1 MALMRRVIPIVIA
14 GLSAATALAGQG
26 TGCPPP
32 GRIEPDFGLTG
43 IECVDCTLHSR
54 EPAWIEFAAPPKVRG
69 VRPDGPAA
77 GRLRDGDVVVSID
90 GLALTTTAGARRFA
104 SPPLGR
110 PVSLGVRRGG
120 RLLTVTIVPEARCAD
135 EPPPSPQPSTVP
147 TPAAASDARGWFG
160 VALQCGSCG
169 LSEQLD
175 GRYVWWFDSLPTV
188 IAVDPGGPAARAGVR
203 AGDTLVAIDGV
214 SVLTEE
220 GGRRFGLATP
230 GAQVRLELR
239 RRGETRAVL
248 VTVTRRREPS

>member
-1 MALMRRVIPIVIA
+1 MTLARHVIPIVIA
-14 GLSAATALAGQG
+14 GLGAATVLGGQG

-32 GRIEPDFGLTG
+32 GRIQPDLGFTN
-43 IECVDCTLHSR
+43 IDCVDCTLHSR
-54 EPAWIEFAAPPKVRG
+54 EPAWMEFGAPPRVSG
-69 VRPDGPAA
+69 VRPGGPAA
-77 GRLRDGDVVVSID
+77 GRLRDGDVVLSID
-90 GLALTTTAGARRFA
+90 GLALTTMAGARRFA

-110 PVSLGVRRGG
+110 PASLGVRRGG
-120 RLLTVTIVPEARCAD
+120 RLLTVTIVPEARCA
-135 EPPPSPQPSTVP
+135 EQPAPSTAP
-147 TPAAASDARGWFG
+147 TPGAAADARGWFG

-169 LSEQLD
+169 LSEQPD

-220 GGRRFGLATP
+220 GGRRFGLASP

-239 RRGETRAVL
+239 RRGEIRTAL
-248 VTVTRRREPS
+248 VTVTRRRTPS